1 MYEGDYIMSDKHKVM
16 IVDDSKMIIKLIQG
30 FLETYNIEIVGT
42 ASDGKT
48 AVNLFKQT
56 DPDIVTLDITMPEM
70 DGLTVLE
77 EILKIKASAK
87 VVVISA
93 LTDNATALK
102 ALKMGAKDF
111 IPKPFKED
119 SLKAVLD
126 RLIREDDVRT

>member
-1 MYEGDYIMSDKHKVM
+1 MADKNKIM

-42 ASDGKT
+42 ASDGKQ
-48 AVNLFKQT
+48 AIDLFKKT
-56 DPDIVTLDITMPEM
+56 DPDIVTLDITMPEI

-77 EILKIKASAK
+77 EILKIKASTK
-87 VVVISA
+87 VIIISA

-102 ALKMGAKDF
+102 ALKIGAKDF

-119 SLKAVLD
+119 NLKVVLD
-126 RLIREDDVRT
+126 RLILEENADS

>member
-1 MYEGDYIMSDKHKVM
+1 MSDKNRVM

-42 ASDGKT
+42 ASDGK
-48 AVNLFKQT
+48 AAIDLFKKT
-56 DPDIVTLDITMPEM
+56 NPDIVTLDITMPEL

-77 EILKIKASAK
+77 EILKINASAK

-102 ALKMGAKDF
+102 ALRIGAKDF
-111 IPKPFKED
+111 IPKPFKEEN
-119 SLKAVLD
+119 LKVVLD
-126 RLIREDDVRT
+126 RLIIEENINP

>member
-1 MYEGDYIMSDKHKVM
+1 MSNKIKVM

-30 FLETYNIEIVGT
+30 FLETYNIEIVGS
-42 ASDGKT
+42 ASDGKE
-48 AVNLFKQT
+48 AVNVFKKT

-77 EILKIKASAK
+77 EILKIKPTVK

-102 ALKMGAKDF
+102 ALKIGAKDF
-111 IPKPFKED
+111 IPKPFKEEQ
-119 SLKAVLD
+119 LKTALD
-126 RLIREDDVRT
+126 RLIHEENVHA

>member
-1 MYEGDYIMSDKHKVM
+1 MSDKNRVM

-42 ASDGKT
+42 ASDGK
-48 AVNLFKQT
+48 AAIDIFKKT
-56 DPDIVTLDITMPEM
+56 NPDIVTLDITMPEL

-77 EILKIKASAK
+77 EILKINASAK

-102 ALKMGAKDF
+102 ALRIGAKDF
-111 IPKPFKED
+111 IPKPFKEEN
-119 SLKAVLD
+119 LKVVLD
-126 RLIREDDVRT
+126 RLIIEENVNP

>member
-1 MYEGDYIMSDKHKVM
+1 MSDTNRVM

-77 EILKIKASAK
+77 EILKINASAK

-102 ALKMGAKDF
+102 ALRIGAKDF
-111 IPKPFKED
+111 IPKPFKEEN
-119 SLKAVLD
+119 LKVVLD
-126 RLIREDDVRT
+126 RLIIEENVNP

>member
-1 MYEGDYIMSDKHKVM
+1 MSDKTRVM

-30 FLETYNIEIVGT
+30 FLEAYNIEIVGT

-48 AVNLFKQT
+48 AIDLFKET
-56 DPDIVTLDITMPEM
+56 DPEIVTLDITMPEL

-77 EILKIKASAK
+77 EILKIKASTK

-102 ALKMGAKDF
+102 ALKIGAKDF
-111 IPKPFKED
+111 IPKPFKEEN
-119 SLKAVLD
+119 LKTVLD
-126 RLIREDDVRT
+126 RLIIEENINP

>member
-1 MYEGDYIMSDKHKVM
+1 MSDKHKVM

>member
-1 MYEGDYIMSDKHKVM
+1 MSDKNRVM

-42 ASDGKT
+42 ASDGK
-48 AVNLFKQT
+48 AAIDIFKKT
-56 DPDIVTLDITMPEM
+56 NPDIVTLDITMPEL

-77 EILKIKASAK
+77 EILKINASAK

-102 ALKMGAKDF
+102 ALRMGAKDF
-111 IPKPFKED
+111 IPKPFKEEN
-119 SLKAVLD
+119 LKVVLD
-126 RLIREDDVRT
+126 RLIIEENVNP

>member
-1 MYEGDYIMSDKHKVM
+1 MSDKNRVM

-42 ASDGKT
+42 ASDGK
-48 AVNLFKQT
+48 AAIDLFKKT
-56 DPDIVTLDITMPEM
+56 NPDIVTLDITMPEL

-77 EILKIKASAK
+77 EILKINASAK

-102 ALKMGAKDF
+102 ALRMGAKDF
-111 IPKPFKED
+111 IPKPFKEEN
-119 SLKAVLD
+119 LKVVLD
-126 RLIREDDVRT
+126 RLIIEENVNP

>member
-1 MYEGDYIMSDKHKVM
+1 MSDTNRVM

-42 ASDGKT
+42 ASDGK
-48 AVNLFKQT
+48 AAIDLFKKT
-56 DPDIVTLDITMPEM
+56 NPDIVTLDITMPEL

-77 EILKIKASAK
+77 EILKINASAK

-102 ALKMGAKDF
+102 ALRIGAKDF
-111 IPKPFKED
+111 IPKPFKEEN
-119 SLKAVLD
+119 LKVVLD
-126 RLIREDDVRT
+126 RLIIEENVNPWQI

>member
-1 MYEGDYIMSDKHKVM
+1 MSDKHKVM

-126 RLIREDDVRT
+126 RLIREDDERT

>member
-1 MYEGDYIMSDKHKVM
+1 MSDKNRVM

-42 ASDGKT
+42 ASDGK
-48 AVNLFKQT
+48 AAIDLFKKT
-56 DPDIVTLDITMPEM
+56 NPDIVTLDITMPEL

-77 EILKIKASAK
+77 EILKINASAK

-102 ALKMGAKDF
+102 ALRIGAKDF
-111 IPKPFKED
+111 IPKPFKEEN
-119 SLKAVLD
+119 LKVVLD
-126 RLIREDDVRT
+126 RLIIEENVNPWQI

>member
-1 MYEGDYIMSDKHKVM
+1 MSDTNRVM

-42 ASDGKT
+42 ASDGK
-48 AVNLFKQT
+48 AAIDLFKKT
-56 DPDIVTLDITMPEM
+56 NPDIVTLDITMPEL

-77 EILKIKASAK
+77 EILKINASAK

-102 ALKMGAKDF
+102 ALRIGAKDF
-111 IPKPFKED
+111 IPKPFKEEN
-119 SLKAVLD
+119 LKVVLD
-126 RLIREDDVRT
+126 RLIIEENVNP

>member
-1 MYEGDYIMSDKHKVM
+1 MSDKNRVM

-42 ASDGKT
+42 ASDGK
-48 AVNLFKQT
+48 AAIDLFKKT
-56 DPDIVTLDITMPEM
+56 NPDIVTLDITMPEL

-77 EILKIKASAK
+77 EILKINASAK

-102 ALKMGAKDF
+102 ALRIGAKDF
-111 IPKPFKED
+111 IPKPFKEEN
-119 SLKAVLD
+119 LKVVLD
-126 RLIREDDVRT
+126 RLIIEENVNP